1 MPGNLKVSGAWK
13 TIATSYVKVNGV
25 WKQNVTGFVKVAGAW
40 KQWFASGITDLF
52 NRANASG
59 SLGTSLTGQAWTN
72 LRGVWNIV
80 SNRAQSSSGG
90 SNYPMATIDLGT
102 TQNATAT
109 ANIFGAGAGIAF
121 WVTDT
126 NSWWVG
132 TTDYGLS
139 NYSVNTTCSTCCA
152 CCMTYYCVDD
162 CCPRVQRC
170 GIPTGQCSSW
180 NCNCSTCC
188 SFANKTDR
196 YHYLKVFRSVS
207 GSVSNLVTTNLLT
220 TTFDGSSAGSYT
232 LIARIRLFLTNTGLT
247 MRGYNSSGTE
257 IGSGTTFA
265 AAGAAQS
272 KYGVAL
278 APASDNASDSIDDI
292 TVELA

>member
-1 MPGNLKVSGAWK
+1 MPGFLKVGGSWK
-13 TIATSYVKVNGV
+13 SVATTYTKVNGV
-25 WKQNVTGFVKVAGAW
+25 WKQNLTGFVKVAGAW
-40 KQWFASGITDLF
+40 KQFIASGITDLF

-59 SLGTSLTGQAWTN
+59 SLGTATSGQAWTN

-102 TQNATAT
+102 TQNANAT
-109 ANIFGAGAGIAF
+109 ANISGAGAGIAF

-126 NSWWVG
+126 NSWWVAA
-132 TTDYGLS
+132 TDYNLN
-139 NYSVNTTCSTCCA
+139 NYAVNTGCSTCCS
-152 CCMTYYCVDD
+152 CCMIYDCFND
-162 CCPRVQRC
+162 CCPIITYCVPSGR
-170 GIPTGQCSSW
+170 CSSW

-188 SFANKTDR
+188 SFANKVDR
-196 YHYLKVFRSVS
+196 YHFLKVFRSVA
-207 GSVSNLVTTNLLT
+207 GSVSSLVTTNILT
-220 TTFDGSSAGSYT
+220 TTFDGHNAGSYT
-232 LIARIRLFLTNTGLT
+232 LISRIRLFLNNTGLT
-247 MRGYNSSGTE
+247 LRGYNTSGVE

-278 APASDNASDSIDDI
+278 APATQNSSDSVDDI